1 MLAPNIL
8 EDNSLL
14 FENNKKCVMSSYK
27 NNRLAPSPKYLAKC
41 PPMYAIHLKA
51 TQSPEEKSIF
61 LKLEGDK
68 TDDQKNR
75 EEMLLAQLMT
85 LVKQRDQLVQIED
98 TQVQQRYV
106 LLNLLKYL
114 MVQIGLWIHLL
125 YTILKD
131 TVQAH

>member
-1 MLAPNIL
+1 
-8 EDNSLL
+8 
-14 FENNKKCVMSSYK
+14 MSSYK

-114 MVQIGLWIHLL
+114 MVQIGCGYICYKQSSKTL
-125 YTILKD
+125 YKLINRNSTS
-131 TVQAH
+131 TP